1 MKIAIT
7 GHSSGIGLALAKV
20 LESRGHEIIGLSRRN
35 GFNIRN
41 IPTVVSKIESA
52 DIFIN
57 NAQAGYAQVELLYA
71 MYEKWKDDRTKH
83 IWCISTEITRTPVIP
98 EIPSMNSLQ
107 IAEYK
112 NQKVA
117 LEEAARYLQYI
128 KGVNI
133 TIIKPGAVATQPDQS
148 ADEWPY
154 CDVDAWATAVVDLL
168 ADVNKRGLDLKEFS
182 LTACRLKLDL

>member
-7 GHSSGIGLALAKV
+7 GHSAGIGLALANV
-20 LESRGHEIIGLSRRN
+20 LKDRGHEIIGLSRRN

-41 IPTVVSKIESA
+41 IPKVVAEIESA

-133 TIIKPGAVATQPDQS
+133 TIIKPGAVATQPGQT

-154 CDVDAWATAVVDLL
+154 CNVDVWATAVVDLL

-182 LTACRLKLDL
+182 LTACRLNLDL

>member
-83 IWCISTEITRTPVIP
+83 IWCISTEITRMPVIP
-98 EIPSMNSLQ
+98 EITGMDSKQ